1 LTALRYSAHWEEYFG
16 SNNLTHCCSIPN
28 LKKGFRFPKLWNVSK
43 QKLIFNKHKFELLW
57 IGNCALSFWSSD
69 RLSLSPTDHQ
79 MQKRS
84 DFFACEAAYFECKCF
99 LKLIICLN
107 LDQLIQGKVS
117 SLLFVIIHDRNNN
130 WFSNRFK
137 TAD

>member
-1 LTALRYSAHWEEYFG
+1 MTALRYSAHWEEYFG
-16 SNNLTHCCSIPN
+16 SNNLTHCCSNPN
-28 LKKGFRFPKLWNVSK
+28 LKKGFSFPKLWNVSNK
-43 QKLIFNKHKFELLW
+43 NWSLKNINLNCYGLGIVRCHSEVQIVCLYLQQTIKCKNDQIFL
-57 IGNCALSFWSSD
+57 
-69 RLSLSPTDHQ
+69 
-79 MQKRS
+79 
-84 DFFACEAAYFECKCF
+84 CEAAYFECKCF